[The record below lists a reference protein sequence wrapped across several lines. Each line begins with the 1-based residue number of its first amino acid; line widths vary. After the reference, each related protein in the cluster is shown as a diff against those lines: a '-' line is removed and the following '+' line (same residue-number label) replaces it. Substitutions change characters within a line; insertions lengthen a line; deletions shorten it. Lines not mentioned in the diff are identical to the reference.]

1 MSLQQLLAN
10 TRWRR
15 KILGFS
21 ALPALLIVIVGAMG
35 AYSIYD
41 LSRAVVSVQSKSQT
55 NVDSAVQARTAIL
68 ELARAQ
74 AELIAAYEPQDIRA
88 GAIGAIRATSLLDES
103 LQNLSATL
111 GDNSNV
117 VELLR
122 LLEQI
127 KPQKMQLIQLAKAN
141 KDGDALALN
150 SAMGQSM
157 SRIYELS
164 NSIVSQQQQS
174 MSDTIKAW
182 DERGKRTM
190 AILAGFSAAG
200 IVVAVIVS
208 LLLAHLVTG
217 PLALLERGM
226 GALATGDLRV
236 SLPPGGADETG
247 HTINALSKT
256 VRDLHL
262 LIGKVH
268 GSAVRLNT
276 ETAAISSSAG
286 NIRGVSG
293 RLHHAAKDIKREA
306 EVVVTGSTETLASLN
321 ETAANA
327 QLASQ
332 AALRSADQIMATVRS
347 FDQFQSSMEHTAG
360 ATRELAQIAG
370 EITGIT
376 KTIRDISS
384 QTNLLALNAAIEAAR
399 AGEQGRGFAVVADEV
414 RHLATRANAAT
425 NDIST
430 LIERIS
436 SSVGRTVQMLEK
448 SVTEVKSN
456 AADLQQVAADTN
468 TSRDQTD
475 QMRAAIEGMVVVIR
489 TQDVAMHGINTA
501 ASALY
506 ELSDE
511 ANRQTDLLHD
521 FSHRL
526 KTEAQELNQA
536 VERFKL

>member
-1 MSLQQLLAN
+1 MTLQALFAN

-35 AYSIYD
+35 AYNIYD
-41 LSRAVVSVQSKSQT
+41 LSRTVVSVQSKSQA
-55 NVDSAVQARTAIL
+55 NVDSAMQARTAIL
-68 ELARAQ
+68 EMGRAQ
-74 AELIAAYEPQDIRA
+74 AELIAAHDPQNIRA
-88 GAIGAIRATSLLDES
+88 GAIGAIRASSLLDES
-103 LQNLSATL
+103 LQNLDTTL
-111 GDNSNV
+111 GGDANV
-117 VELLR
+117 AELLR

-127 KPQKMQLIQLAKAN
+127 KPQKMQLIQQAKAN
-141 KDGDALALN
+141 KDTEALATN
-150 SAMGQSM
+150 SEMAQTLSQ
-157 SRIYELS
+157 IYTLS
-164 NSIVSQQQQS
+164 NEIVLQQQQA

-190 AILAGFSAAG
+190 ALLAAISAAG

-208 LLLAHLVTG
+208 LLLARLVTE
-217 PLALLERGM
+217 PLTLLERGM

-247 HTINALSKT
+247 RTIDALSKT

-268 GSAVRLNT
+268 GGAVKLNT
-276 ETAAISSSAG
+276 ETAAVSSSAG

-293 RLHHAAKDIKREA
+293 RLHDAAKDIKREA
-306 EVVVTGSTETLASLN
+306 EVVVTASTETLASLN
-321 ETAANA
+321 ETAVNA
-327 QLASQ
+327 KLASHT
-332 AALRSADQIMATVRS
+332 ALRSAEQIMATVRS
-347 FDQFQSSMEHTAG
+347 FDQFQASMEHTAA
-360 ATRELAQIAG
+360 ATRELAQTAG

-414 RHLATRANAAT
+414 RQLATRTNAAT
-425 NDIST
+425 DGIST

-436 SSVGRTVQMLEK
+436 ASVGRTVQMLEK
-448 SVTEVKSN
+448 SVAEVKDN
-456 AADLQQVAADTN
+456 ATGLQQVAADTN
-468 TSRDQTD
+468 TSRNQTD
-475 QMRAAIEGMVVVIR
+475 QMRAAIESMVVVIR

-511 ANRQTDLLHD
+511 ANRQTDVLHD

>member
-1 MSLQQLLAN
+1 
-10 TRWRR
+10 
-15 KILGFS
+15 
-21 ALPALLIVIVGAMG
+21 MG

-74 AELIAAYEPQDIRA
+74 AELIAAYEPQNIRA

-127 KPQKMQLIQLAKAN
+127 KPQKMQLIQFAKAN
-141 KDGDALALN
+141 QDGDALALN
-150 SAMGQSM
+150 GAMGQSM

-182 DERGKRTM
+182 DEHGKRTM

-208 LLLAHLVTG
+208 FLLAHLVTG

-247 HTINALSKT
+247 RTINALSKT

-268 GSAVRLNT
+268 GGAVKLNT
-276 ETAAISSSAG
+276 ETAAVSSSAG

-293 RLHHAAKDIKREA
+293 RLHNAAKDIKREA
-306 EVVVTGSTETLASLN
+306 EVVVTASTETLACLN

-332 AALRSADQIMATVRS
+332 AALRSAEQIMATVHS
-347 FDQFQSSMEHTAG
+347 FDQFQSSMEHTAA

-448 SVTEVKSN
+448 SVTEVKNN
-456 AADLQQVAADTN
+456 AAGLQQVAADTN

-511 ANRQTDLLHD
+511 ANRQTDVLHD

>member
-1 MSLQQLLAN
+1 MTLQELFAN

-21 ALPALLIVIVGAMG
+21 ALPALLIVIIGAMG
-35 AYSIYD
+35 AYNIYD
-41 LSRAVVSVQSKSQT
+41 LSRAVVSVQSKSQA

-68 ELARAQ
+68 EMGRTQ
-74 AELIAAYEPQDIRA
+74 AELIAAHDPQNIRA
-88 GAIGAIRATSLLDES
+88 GAIGAIRASSLLDES
-103 LQNLSATL
+103 LQNLNATL
-111 GDNSNV
+111 GDDANV
-117 VELLR
+117 AELLR

-127 KPQKMQLIQLAKAN
+127 KPQKMQLIQQAKAN
-141 KDGDALALN
+141 KDSEALTTN
-150 SAMGQSM
+150 SEMGQTLSL
-157 SRIYELS
+157 IYNLS
-164 NSIVSQQQQS
+164 NEIVLQQQQA

-190 AILAGFSAAG
+190 ALLAAISVAG

-208 LLLAHLVTG
+208 LLLARLVTA

-236 SLPPGGADETG
+236 SLPPGGTDETG
-247 HTINALSKT
+247 RTINALSKT

-268 GSAVRLNT
+268 GGAVKLNT
-276 ETAAISSSAG
+276 ETAAVSSSAG
-286 NIRGVSG
+286 NIRDVSG
-293 RLHHAAKDIKREA
+293 RLHDAAKDIKREA
-306 EVVVTGSTETLASLN
+306 EVVVTASTETLASLN
-321 ETAANA
+321 ETAVNA
-327 QLASQ
+327 KLASHT
-332 AALRSADQIMATVRS
+332 ALRSAEQILATVRS
-347 FDQFQSSMEHTAG
+347 FDQFQASMEQTAA
-360 ATRELAQIAG
+360 ATRELAQTAG

-436 SSVGRTVQMLEK
+436 SSVGRTVQMLET
-448 SVTEVKSN
+448 SVNEVKNN
-456 AADLQQVAADTN
+456 AAGLQQVAADTN
-468 TSRDQTD
+468 TSRDQAE
-475 QMRAAIEGMVVVIR
+475 QMRVAIEGMVVVIR

-511 ANRQTDLLHD
+511 ANRQTDVLHD